1 MTHENILKFHL
12 KICFLFEAIA
22 PLPPPP
28 LPPMKI
34 SKTLP
39 SPLFL
44 SPLPLILKNFS
55 SPQILLSSKIQSPT
69 LLTQFVIIRL
79 VLKLLFDQ

>member
-1 MTHENILKFHL
+1 MTHENILQFHL

-22 PLPPPP
+22 PPPP

>member
-22 PLPPPP
+22 PPP
-28 LPPMKI
+28 LPSMKI

-44 SPLPLILKNFS
+44 QPPSPPLILKNFS

>member
-22 PLPPPP
+22 PSP

>member
-22 PLPPPP
+22 PPP
-28 LPPMKI
+28 LPPMKL
-34 SKTLP
+34 SKTLT

-44 SPLPLILKNFS
+44 SPLHLILEIFS

>member
-22 PLPPPP
+22 PPP
-28 LPPMKI
+28 LPPMKL
-34 SKTLP
+34 SKTLT

-44 SPLPLILKNFS
+44 SPLHLILKNFS

>member
-22 PLPPPP
+22 P